1 MVKATSQRWSQFLGV
16 SLRPWSGHAPLALIL
31 RGLIHVVIFGIIVVA
46 LFRLINGEAGVM
58 TSQDASVIRGLII
71 PMLVVFIFFVFLGA
85 ARVVLGALDFL
96 PRRQVE
102 GVVLSVRERKV
113 GDFLPTLVQ
122 RSIFERNPNNLDRR
136 RVRTEIVLQTQ
147 TGEHQ
152 WTVRNRQVERDLVVG
167 ARVELTVSPLVG
179 YVAGVRELSHS

>member
-16 SLRPWSGHAPLALIL
+16 SLRPWSGHAPVALIV

-46 LFRLINGEAGVM
+46 LFRLINGEAVVM

-71 PMLVVFIFFVFLGA
+71 PMLVVFSCFVLLGA

-102 GVVLSVRERKV
+102 GLVLSVRERKV
-113 GDFLPTLVQ
+113 GDFLPPFVQ
-122 RSIFERNPNNLDRR
+122 RYIFERNPNTLDRR
-136 RVRTEIVLQTQ
+136 RARTEVVLQTD

-152 WTVRNRQVERDLVVG
+152 WTVRRSQFERELVVG
-167 ARVELTVSPLVG
+167 TRVRLTVSPLVG
-179 YVAGVRELSHS
+179 YVAAVREVSHS

>member
-16 SLRPWSGHAPLALIL
+16 SLRPWSGHAPVALIL
-31 RGLIHVVIFGIIVVA
+31 RGLIHVAIFGIIVVA
-46 LFRLINGEAGVM
+46 LFRLISGEAVVM
-58 TSQDASVIRGLII
+58 TSQDASVIRGLVVPLLII
-71 PMLVVFIFFVFLGA
+71 FVVFVILGA
-85 ARVVLGALDFL
+85 VRVVLGALDFL

-122 RSIFERNPNNLDRR
+122 RYVFERNQNNLDRR
-136 RVRTEIVLQTQ
+136 RARVEVVLQTD

-152 WTVRNRQVERDLVVG
+152 WTVRNRQVERELVVG
-167 ARVELTVSPLVG
+167 ARVQLTVSPLVG
-179 YVAGVRELSHS
+179 YVAAVRELAHS